1 MARGQA
7 LMQCG
12 SQRFLV
18 AASEAV
24 LHRSGADLRTRCFSG
39 VSPAFFGSSSRAS
52 SAAFSRWSALW
63 QSPAHVACMHV
74 IM

>member
-39 VSPAFFGSSSRAS
+39 VSPAFFGSSSRGLQ
-52 SAAFSRWSALW
+52 RCL
-63 QSPAHVACMHV
+63 Q
-74 IM
+74 